1 MIKLQENKQEGK
13 GLERQSFRNEK
24 LQEGMRI
31 KPL

>member
-1 MIKLQENKQEGK
+1 MTKLQDDRTSGK
-13 GLERQSFRNEK
+13 IQKDKEDVK